1 VEKKKEK
8 PMPATVGQAAPTFK
22 LKASNDT
29 EVSLEDYRGKKN
41 VVLVFYPLDFS
52 PTCSI
57 QLPEYSSRKADFEKA
72 DAEILGIN
80 RDSVYTHKAW
90 SKEFGI
96 DVPLLADMTN
106 SVAGKYGVDIPERG
120 ISKRAVFLIDKA
132 GILRHAHIENSPGD
146 FTFHAD
152 DILRELSKLA

>member
-1 VEKKKEK
+1 
-8 PMPATVGQAAPTFK
+8 MPVTLGQNAPSFK
-22 LKASNDT
+22 LKASTDA
-29 EVSLEDYRGKKN
+29 EVSLEDFKDKKN

-57 QLPEYSSRKADFEKA
+57 QLPEYSSRKADFEKY

-90 SKEFGI
+90 AKEFGI

-106 SVAGKYGVDIPERG
+106 STAKDYGVEIPERG
-120 ISKRAVFLIDKA
+120 ISKRAVFTIDKA
-132 GILRHAHIENSPGD
+132 GILRHAHVENTPGD

-152 DILRELSKLA
+152 DILRELAKLG